1 MRNILLLLVMIVT
14 LTSCGGSSGTA
25 PEETVSISG
34 NDSGDQE
41 LSATASGTTIQLTW
55 APVEKALSYNVY
67 WIDNAN
73 GMKSTTKLSNT
84 TETSYVHSDLTIGRV
99 YRYAVSVNFATG
111 EGPVSAIVSAQ
122 NTSFI
127 RESESNDSI
136 AGAMPVAIGNTA
148 IRGDAWTFWDVD
160 YYKFTTGGGVVSI
173 KLKADDAIPGG
184 GFRTSI
190 CAADGV
196 TVIASINTG
205 NQMNTLSA
213 DLAAGTYYV
222 VVDFAYIGR
231 DYVILF

>member
-1 MRNILLLLVMIVT
+1 MKNILLLLILAVT

-25 PEETVSISG
+25 PETVSASG
-34 NDSGDQE
+34 NESGPE

-73 GMKSTTKLSNT
+73 ITKSTTKLSNT
-84 TETSYVHSDLTIGRV
+84 TETSYVHTDLTIGRE
-99 YRYAVSVNFATG
+99 YRYAVSANFATG

-122 NTSFI
+122 NRSFI
-127 RESESNDSI
+127 RESEPNDSI
-136 AGAMPVAIGNTA
+136 ADAMPVAIGDTA
-148 IRGDAWTFWDVD
+148 IRGDASTFWDVD
-160 YYKFTTGGGVVSI
+160 YYKFTTGGGVVSL
-173 KLKADDAIPGG
+173 KLKADDAISGG
-184 GFRTSI
+184 AFRTSI

-196 TVIASINTG
+196 TVITSINTG
-205 NQMNTLSA
+205 DQMNTLST

-231 DYVILF
+231 DYVISF